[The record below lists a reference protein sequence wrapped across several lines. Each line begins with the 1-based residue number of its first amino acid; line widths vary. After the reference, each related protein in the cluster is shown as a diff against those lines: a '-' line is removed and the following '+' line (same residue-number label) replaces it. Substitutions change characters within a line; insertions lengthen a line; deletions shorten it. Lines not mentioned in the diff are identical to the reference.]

1 MNMDRE
7 LKKDCRNINSALSA
21 LQRTEYP
28 QIPPRVE
35 YSLTEKGYSLLPVLL
50 AMSRWGALHSL

>member
-21 LQRTEYP
+21 LGE
-28 QIPPRVE
+28 I
-35 YSLTEKGYSLLPVLL
+35 LLLDPVP
-50 AMSRWGALHSL
+50 AGQPWTKHSLQ